1 MRCVKVPWASAA
13 PAPLSSTPSPSQSTG
28 VGIVASTQNGPVTRV
43 TLALTSG
50 RSTST
55 SSAGGSLL
63 AIDLR
68 VTCGTIP
75 PTSSPF
81 LFCLR
86 L

>member
-1 MRCVKVPWASAA
+1 M
-13 PAPLSSTPSPSQSTG
+13 PSPSRSTG
-28 VGIVASTQNGPVTRV
+28 VGIVASTTNGPVTRV
-43 TLALTSG
+43 IFLSTSG

-55 SSAGGSLL
+55 SSAGGSSF
-63 AIDLR
+63 AIDFS

-81 LFCLR
+81 EFWRR